1 MKSTTIYSS
10 PLGDAV
16 PDSIRWSRHVLGLA
30 VALVTGA
37 AALGVASQDGRD
49 NGLDWDRRGAAE
61 YLDARMEIWL
71 DGGTPLQTGEATTN
85 CVSCHTT
92 LPYAM
97 SRPALRHAMGVQAPT
112 PQERRLLEQVVARVE
127 SYADHELLYEFNEI
141 KKVESRGTEAV
152 LNAVILASAGRGLN
166 QAATAAALRRLWET
180 QRADGA
186 WDWLQFGLEPFE
198 TADAVYHGAA
208 LAALAVGRA
217 GTDAARAVPGAVA
230 GVEKL
235 RGYLRETLDERTL
248 FNRTWV
254 LLASTQLDNLLTKA
268 EQERLKEELQKRQRD
283 DGGWSL
289 WSLGEWRW
297 SGSAAPYE
305 SPGELNYALLAGSD
319 GYATGLVVH
328 ALREAGVSDSHAVV
342 DRGVTWLLANQQ
354 AVAVNEQSPLA
365 WRAHSLN
372 FDRENGGEKGEAVRR
387 LFMSDLA
394 TSFAV
399 LALAGPD

>member
-1 MKSTTIYSS
+1 M
-10 PLGDAV
+10 
-16 PDSIRWSRHVLGLA
+16 PDSIRWPRHVLGLA
-30 VALVTGA
+30 VAVLVTGA
-37 AALGVASQDGRD
+37 AALGGASQDGRD

-97 SRPALRHAMGVQAPT
+97 SRPVLRRAMDEQAPT
-112 PQERRLLEQVVARVE
+112 SQERRLLEQVVARVE
-127 SYADHELLYEFNEI
+127 SYTDHELLYEFNAI

-152 LNAVILASAGRGLN
+152 LNAVILTSAGRGSN
-166 QAATAAALRRLWET
+166 HAATASALRRLWET

-217 GTDAARAVPGAVA
+217 GTDASLAEPEAKA
-230 GVEKL
+230 GIERL
-235 RGYLRETLDERTL
+235 RGYLRTTFDERTL

-254 LLASTQLDNLLTKA
+254 LLASTLLDDLLTKA
-268 EQERLKEELQKRQRD
+268 EQARLMERLQKRQRD

-297 SGSAAPYE
+297 SGTAAPFE
-305 SPGELNYALLAGSD
+305 SPGELDDALLAESD

-328 ALREAGVSDSHAVV
+328 ALRQAGVTVSHPVV
-342 DRGVTWLLANQQ
+342 DRGVKWLLANQQ
-354 AVAVNEQSPLA
+354 AVAVNEQSPMA

-372 FDRENGGEKGEAVRR
+372 FDRENGGERGEAVRR

-399 LALAGPD
+399 LALAGAD